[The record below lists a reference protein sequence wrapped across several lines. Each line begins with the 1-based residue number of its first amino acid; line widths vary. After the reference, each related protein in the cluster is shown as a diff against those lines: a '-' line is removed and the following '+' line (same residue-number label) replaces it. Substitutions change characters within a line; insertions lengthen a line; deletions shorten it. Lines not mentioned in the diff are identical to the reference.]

1 MKDALPNLVDAARK
15 PHSRLF
21 RAAATAAAASAVAGI
36 LLLALSGWF
45 ITGAALAGLAGV
57 LAAQGFNYLLPSAA
71 IRLFAIIRT
80 ASRYGERLWGHKA
93 ALHTLAALRVALFTR
108 LIAADVAASARASG
122 DLAKRLMEDVAA
134 LEDRLVRRPSAIGS
148 AVGMAAALACVASAG
163 PMALSGVA
171 IIMGGAFWLARRRA
185 RAELSKAASAVSEAV
200 AALKN
205 DLIGQA
211 SAAADIAAYGL
222 ATRVADHLMRRADD
236 LDKARARLN
245 RVEATLDTLST
256 MAGGLSVALVLIAS
270 TAALPFTIFAALA
283 AVGGGELLAALIRSQ
298 AADARLAPSL
308 QRLAAM
314 AQGSAASSDAQPL
327 SGAPAIAFMLNG
339 ERVRLA
345 PGDRVAITGASG
357 AGKSR
362 LVETIAG
369 WRDDMVLPLW
379 LDDAPILPGHASQRR
394 AAFALAPQDAPMI
407 AGTIADN
414 LRLARPGL
422 DDAALWEAL
431 ETACLADDV
440 RAMPHGLNQW
450 AGDGGAR
457 LSGGQRKR
465 LSVARA
471 LLAAR
476 PWLVLDEPSEGLDPD
491 AEIRLRERLGQWLL
505 AQGSGLILIS
515 HRPAMLTLAHRQIS
529 IGRPPDWRL

>member
-45 ITGAALAGLAGV
+45 ITGAALAGIAGV

-93 ALHTLAALRVALFTR
+93 ALHTLAALRVTLFTR

-122 DLAKRLMEDVAA
+122 DLTARLMEDVAA
-134 LEDRLVRRPSAIGS
+134 LEDRLVRSPSTIGTV
-148 AVGMAAALACVASAG
+148 VGMAAALACVASAG
-163 PMALSGVA
+163 PVALSGVA
-171 IIMGGAFWLARRRA
+171 IVMGGAFWLARARA
-185 RAELSKAASAVSEAV
+185 RAKLPAAASAVSEAV

-205 DLIGQA
+205 DLISQA
-211 SAAADIAAYGL
+211 SAAADVAAYGL
-222 ATRVADHLMRRADD
+222 ATPVAAHLMRRAAD
-236 LDKARARLN
+236 LDHARARLN
-245 RVEATLDTLST
+245 RVETGLDVLATV
-256 MAGGLSVALVLIAS
+256 AGGLSVALVLIVSAAS
-270 TAALPFTIFAALA
+270 LPFTILAALA
-283 AVGGGELLAALIRSQ
+283 AAGSAELLAALIRSQ
-298 AADARLAPSL
+298 SADARLGPSI
-308 QRLAAM
+308 QRLDAM
-314 AQGSAASSDAQPL
+314 AQAVAPSSDTQPL
-327 SGAPAIAFMLNG
+327 TGAPAIAFMLNR
-339 ERVRLA
+339 ERVFLS
-345 PGDRVAITGASG
+345 PGDRIAITGASG

-369 WRDDMVLPLW
+369 WRNDMVLPMW
-379 LDDAPILPGHASQRR
+379 LDDAPVRPGHASQRR
-394 AAFALAPQDAPMI
+394 PSFALAPQDAEMV

-440 RAMPHGLNQW
+440 RAMPHGLDHW
-450 AGDGGAR
+450 VGDGGAR

-476 PWLVLDEPSEGLDPD
+476 PWLVLDEPSEGLDHD
-491 AEIRLRERLGQWLL
+491 TEACLRERLGQWL
-505 AQGSGLILIS
+505 ATHGAGLILIS
-515 HRPAMLTLAHRQIS
+515 HRPAMLTLADRQVRL
-529 IGRPPDWRL
+529 GERPD